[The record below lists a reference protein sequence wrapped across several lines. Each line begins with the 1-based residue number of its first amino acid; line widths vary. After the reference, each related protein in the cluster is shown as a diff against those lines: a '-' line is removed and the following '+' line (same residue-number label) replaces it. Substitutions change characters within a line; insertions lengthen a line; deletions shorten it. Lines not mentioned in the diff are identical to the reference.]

1 MPKVAQKDQVRD
13 GVKAVVLAL
22 RMLEQLTF
30 DPKPGRVTDLAKRL
44 GTSKNRIHRHL
55 QTLLDMGYVV
65 RDVDTQRYSVGI
77 RLVQLGS
84 AAANHYDLLT
94 VSRPVMRR
102 LRDSLGLT
110 VVLSKVVADQLY
122 AIERIDG
129 KSDVTVGVVIGS
141 PLGLHSSAQG
151 KIVLA
156 FGSQG
161 LLDAVAASHLEPRT
175 SRTIV
180 DPRRLRREIGAVHK
194 QGWAA
199 APGETMDGL
208 NAVAVPIVDA
218 AGQLIATLA
227 VLGFGNELP
236 AVPTPR
242 HIAELQSAVR
252 EISAA
257 LFGAPIPGWK
267 PVPLPSN
274 TRAARK

>member
-44 GTSKNRIHRHL
+44 GTSKNRVHRHL

-65 RDVDTQRYSVGI
+65 RDVDTQRYTVGI

-94 VSRPVMRR
+94 VSRPVMRK

-110 VVLSKVVADQLY
+110 VVLSRVVADQLY

-129 KSDVTVGVVIGS
+129 KSDVPVGVVIGS
-141 PLGLHSSAQG
+141 PLGLHS
-151 KIVLA
+151 VLA

-161 LLDAVAASHLEPRT
+161 LLDAVAASDLEPRT

-180 DPRRLRREIGAVHK
+180 EPRRLRREIGAVRQ

-208 NAVAVPIVDA
+208 NAVAVPIVA
-218 AGQLIATLA
+218 AGGELIATLA

-236 AVPTPR
+236 AAPTPR
-242 HIAELQSAVR
+242 HIAELEAAVR
-252 EISAA
+252 EISSA
-257 LFGAPIPGWK
+257 LFGTPNPGRK
-267 PVPLPSN
+267 PVPSASN
-274 TRAARK
+274 ARTARK

>member
-13 GVKAVVLAL
+13 GVQAVVLAL

-84 AAANHYDLLT
+84 AAANQYDLLT
-94 VSRPVMRR
+94 VSRPVMRK
-102 LRDSLGLT
+102 LRDALGLT

-257 LFGAPIPGWK
+257 LFGAPISGWK
-267 PVPLPSN
+267 SVPLASN